1 MFQSDDSGV
10 YRIEGCALVSSLVKD
25 DRSQTKLVEV
35 DLRRSVT
42 EIRRGQKH
50 EYRYAKNKNNF
61 TACGSHR
68 TSFHG

>member
-50 EYRYAKNKNNF
+50 EYKNNF